1 MRHITC
7 NNCFQKLSRVALMKQ
22 RSPTLKSELVVL
34 RIISVL
40 HNAVDVSVMRQLRE
54 QAVFRLRVG

>member
-1 MRHITC
+1 
-7 NNCFQKLSRVALMKQ
+7 MKQ

-40 HNAVDVSVMRQLRE
+40 HNAVDVSVMRQLSE